1 MPLNGSGSSGLSRFS
16 PIRPERA
23 LAVAGLA
30 TILFLHPFLGL
41 FDKGQGATIA
51 GIPLLFAYL
60 FAAWTVIIVLTALVM
75 EARHDQAAGPDEV
88 TDGPGSAA
96 PGGLPASRPEQE

>member
-1 MPLNGSGSSGLSRFS
+1 MPLNGSGSSGLSRFR
-16 PIRPERA
+16 PNRPERA

-30 TILFLHPFLGL
+30 AILFLHPFLGL

-60 FAAWTVIIVLTALVM
+60 FVAWTVIIVLTALVM
-75 EARHDQAAGPDEV
+75 EARHDQTAGPDEV
-88 TDGPGSAA
+88 TEGPGSPSPA
-96 PGGLPASRPEQE
+96 GLPAPHLEQE